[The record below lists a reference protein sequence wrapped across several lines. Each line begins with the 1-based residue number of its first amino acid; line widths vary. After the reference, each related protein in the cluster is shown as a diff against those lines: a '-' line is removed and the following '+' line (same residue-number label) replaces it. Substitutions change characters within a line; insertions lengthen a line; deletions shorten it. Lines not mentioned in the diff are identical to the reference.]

1 MKDSFD
7 RIGFIQ
13 GRLSALVN
21 GKIQAFP
28 WESWKDEFRLAGEQ
42 GLSLMEWTLD
52 HDRLEENP
60 LMTPEG
66 QKEIKDLCQKHGIK
80 IPSLTGDFLM
90 QKPFFKYLG
99 EEREQL
105 FGLFLRAIDAC
116 GMNGIRKII
125 FPLVDNGR
133 LETQEDQ
140 EILLKYLN
148 KASASLV
155 KNNVQVCFEI
165 DKIPEEVG
173 VIINKLSVDL
183 FAVNYDIG
191 NSAALGFDYHQEIKT
206 YGTRVTNVHV
216 KDRQLH
222 GTTVPLGTGNADIRG
237 VIRLLENDGYKGNY
251 ILQTAR
257 SMDGKHVEAI
267 CRYRDMVNTYLEL

>member
-257 SMDGKHVEAI
+257 NVEGKHVEDI